1 MKLAIVSGS
10 HRLQSNSI
18 KVARHVA
25 KLADGFTEHVTFEL
39 ARLDLPLWD
48 EGVWQGSE
56 KWKTVWTPI
65 ATQLRVCDAIVLVAP
80 EWAGM
85 VPPALKNFLLLCGN
99 AELGHKPAM
108 IIGISSGLSGS
119 YPIAELRMSGYKNNR
134 MVYIPDH
141 MVIRDV
147 GNLLNGDEPT
157 GETDAGVRARL
168 TYSLK
173 VLAEYAKALKL
184 VRDSGVID
192 YKTYPFGQ

>member
-10 HRLQSNSI
+10 HRMQSNSI
-18 KVARHVA
+18 KVANYIAQVA
-25 KLADGFTEHVTFEL
+25 DAFSEQVTFEL

-48 EGVWQGSE
+48 EGVWQGTE
-56 KWKTVWTPI
+56 KWKTIWRPI
-65 ATQLRVCDAIVLVAP
+65 AVQLQACDAIVLVAP

-99 AELGHKPAM
+99 DELGHKPAM

-134 MVYIPDH
+134 MVYVPDH

-147 GNLLNGDEPT
+147 GNLLNDKEPAS
-157 GETDAGVRARL
+157 EVDAGVRARL
-168 TYSLK
+168 AYSLK
-173 VLAEYAKALKL
+173 VLAEYAKALKF